1 MSYQSQPAIPVKESR
16 VTLLRNPLLNKG
28 SAFSAEERKAF
39 QLEGLVPAQ
48 IESIN
53 IQAERCYQQ
62 YKEQKTDLDR
72 YIFLRALQD
81 ENETLFFHLVA
92 DHIADMMPILYT
104 PTVGSACQNYSHL
117 FRKSRGLFIAYP
129 DRDKIGDILKQ
140 TEQENIKIIVVTDG
154 ERILG
159 LGDLGVGGMGIP
171 IGKLALYTACGGI
184 DPATVLPIV
193 LDVGTNNENLLNDPL
208 YMGWHHKRITGDE
221 YYSFVDRFVQA
232 VMQQWPDVFL
242 HFEDFAQKNALP
254 LLEKYRDQYCCFNDD
269 IQGTSAVALATL
281 YSACKT
287 RKTSIR
293 DQRIVFLG
301 AGSAGCGIA
310 EQIVSAMVA
319 EGLDEATARGQVY
332 MVDRNGLI
340 TDDMQDI
347 PDFQKK
353 LAQPLSKLKN
363 WKSQDQGF
371 FLLDVVKQSKATVL
385 IGVSGQ
391 KGLFT
396 EEVIKTL
403 ALQCEAPFVMPLSN
417 PTSHMEAIPE
427 DILKWTEG
435 KALVATGS
443 PFSPV
448 VINGKSFPIAQCN
461 NAYIFPGIGLGVLA
475 AKATR
480 VTDNM
485 MVAAAYAL
493 ADTAP
498 AAQNK
503 GNAILPSFDDIE
515 EVSYVI
521 ALAVAKAAV
530 KDGVA
535 EQKDE
540 TALLALIKGYYWHP
554 EYRAYQLA

>member
-1 MSYQSQPAIPVKESR
+1 MTYQSQLGIPVKESR
-16 VTLLRNPLLNKG
+16 ITLLRNPLLNKG
-28 SAFSAEERKAF
+28 SAFSSKERKDF
-39 QLEGLVPAQ
+39 HLEGLLPAQ
-48 IESIN
+48 IETIEV
-53 IQAERCYQQ
+53 QADRCYQQ
-62 YKEQKTDLDR
+62 YEAQNTDLDR

-81 ENETLFFHLVA
+81 ENETLFFYVVA
-92 DHIADMMPILYT
+92 QHVAEMMPILYT
-104 PTVGSACQNYSHL
+104 PTVGSACQDYSHL
-117 FRKSRGLFIAYP
+117 SRRNRGLFIAYP
-129 DRDKIGDILKQ
+129 DRHKIGDILKE

-184 DPATVLPIV
+184 DPATVLPVV
-193 LDVGTNNENLLNDPL
+193 LDVGTNNENLLDDPL

-221 YYSFVDRFVQA
+221 YYNFVDQFVQA

-269 IQGTSAVALATL
+269 IQGTSAVSLATL
-281 YSACKT
+281 YSACKA
-287 RKTSIR
+287 RKTTIK

-310 EQIVSAMVA
+310 ERIVSAMVA
-319 EGLDEATARGQVY
+319 EGLDEVTARGQLY
-332 MVDRNGLI
+332 MVDRYGLI
-340 TDDMQDI
+340 TDEMQGI

-353 LAQPLSKLKN
+353 LAQPVAKLKG
-363 WKSQDQGF
+363 WQSGAQGF
-371 FLLDVVKQSKATVL
+371 SLLEVVKQSKATIL

-403 ALQCEAPFVMPLSN
+403 ASQCDAPFIMPLSN
-417 PTSHMEAIPE
+417 PTSHMEATPE
-427 DILKWTEG
+427 DILKWTNG

-448 VINGKSFPIAQCN
+448 VIGEKSFPIAQCN

-475 AKATR
+475 VNAKR
-480 VTDNM
+480 VTDSM
-485 MVAAAYAL
+485 MMAAAYAL

-503 GNAILPSFDDIE
+503 GSAILPSFNDIE
-515 EVSYVI
+515 VVSYAI
-521 ALAVAKAAV
+521 ALAVAKAAI
-530 KDGVA
+530 KEGVA
-535 EQKDE
+535 EKKDDQ
-540 TALLALIKGYYWHP
+540 TLLNLIKDYYWHP
-554 EYRAYQLA
+554 EYKPYQLA

>member
-1 MSYQSQPAIPVKESR
+1 MPHPSKQNRPIKENR
-16 VTLLRNPLLNKG
+16 VSLIRNPLLNKG
-28 SAFSAEERKAF
+28 SAFSEKERDLF
-39 QLEGLVPAQ
+39 QLNGLIPAQ
-48 IESIN
+48 VETIE
-53 IQAERCYQQ
+53 IQADRCYQQ
-62 YKEQKTDLDR
+62 YKEQQTDLDR

-81 ENETLFFHLVA
+81 ENETLFFYLAAH
-92 DHIADMMPILYT
+92 HITEMMPILYT
-104 PTVGSACQNYSHL
+104 PTVGSACQTYSHL
-117 FRKSRGLFIAYP
+117 FQKNRGLFIAYP
-129 DRDKIGDILKQ
+129 DRDKIGEILKQ
-140 TEQENIKIIVVTDG
+140 TEQDNVKIIVVTDG

-184 DPATVLPIV
+184 DPETVLPIV
-193 LDVGTNNENLLNDPL
+193 LDVGTNNEKLLNDPF

-221 YYSFVDRFVQA
+221 YYSFVDQFVQA
-232 VMQQWPDVFL
+232 VMQQWPDIFL

-254 LLEKYRDQYCCFNDD
+254 LLKKYRDQYCCFNDD

-287 RKTSIR
+287 RKTSIK

-319 EGLDEATARGQVY
+319 EGLDEITARGQIY

-363 WKSQDQGF
+363 WEVSEHGFSLLEVVRQSQ
-371 FLLDVVKQSKATVL
+371 ATVL
-385 IGVSGQ
+385 VGVSGQ

-403 ALQCEAPFVMPLSN
+403 ASHCEAPFVMPLSN
-417 PTSHMEAIPE
+417 PTSHMEATPE
-427 DILKWTEG
+427 DILKWTNG

-443 PFSPV
+443 PFAPV
-448 VINGKSFPIAQCN
+448 VISGNSFPIAQCN

-475 AKATR
+475 SKATR

-498 AAQNK
+498 SARNE
-503 GNAILPSFDDIE
+503 GTAILPSFDDIE
-515 EVSYVI
+515 DVSYVI

-530 KDGVA
+530 EDNVA
-535 EQKDE
+535 EKKDDKE
-540 TALLALIKGYYWHP
+540 LLSLIKDYYWHP
-554 EYRAYQLA
+554 EYSTYHVA